1 MHFIDTLKIKG
12 TLVIHVRQG
21 DRGRVLYTIT
31 KRNTITFDAS
41 NIVRQLVAQRATDF
55 SPDLSPTVFKLGSMR
70 FGTSSVTP
78 SRYDTN
84 LHAEDPTLRKQL
96 TDVKKVDGLMGELI
110 LQSTLVTTE
119 GNGDV
124 LCEAGL
130 FTAGGGLWNLD
141 PGSNLKLF
149 ARQIHG
155 AISKTSS
162 ISLDYDWTLQF
173 TA

>member
-1 MHFIDTLKIKG
+1 MHFIDTLKLKG

-21 DRGRVLYTIT
+21 DHGPIIRTIT

-41 NIVRQLVAQRATDF
+41 EVVRQLVAQRATDYV
-55 SPDLSPTVFKLGSMR
+55 PAELMLGSMR
-70 FGTSSVTP
+70 FGTNNTTP

-96 TDVKKVDGLMGELI
+96 TDSKKINGLPGELI
-110 LQSTLVTTE
+110 LQATITTSE
-119 GNGDV
+119 GNGDT

-130 FTAGGGLWNLD
+130 YTVGTLWNGAVG
-141 PGSNLKLF
+141 GSLKLF

-155 AISKTSS
+155 SISKTSS
-162 ISLDYDWTLQF
+162 ISLDYNWTLQF

>member
-1 MHFIDTLKIKG
+1 MHFTDTLKMKG
-12 TLVIHVRQG
+12 TLVIHVRRG
-21 DRGRVLYTIT
+21 DHGPIIRTIT

-41 NIVRQLVAQRATDF
+41 EVVRQLVAQRGSDYDPAE
-55 SPDLSPTVFKLGSMR
+55 LMLGSMR
-70 FGTSSVTP
+70 FGTNDTTP

-96 TDVKKVDGLMGELI
+96 TDSKKINGLPGELI
-110 LQSTLVTTE
+110 LQATLTTTE
-119 GNGDV
+119 GNGDT

-130 FTAGGGLWNLD
+130 FSVGTLWNGAVG
-141 PGSNLKLF
+141 GSLKIF

-155 AISKTSS
+155 AIAKTSS
-162 ISLDYDWTLQF
+162 ISLDYNWTLQF

>member
-1 MHFIDTLKIKG
+1 MHFIDTIKMTG

-21 DRGRVLYTIT
+21 DGGPILRTIS

-41 NIVRQLVAQRATDF
+41 EVVRQLVAQRATDYDP
-55 SPDLSPTVFKLGSMR
+55 SNLMLGSMR
-70 FGTSSVTP
+70 FGTNNTTP

-96 TDVKKVDGLMGELI
+96 TDAKKINGLVGELL
-110 LQSTLVTTE
+110 LQATLSTTE
-119 GNGDV
+119 GNGDT

-130 FTAGGGLWNLD
+130 FTAGAGAWNDPVGG
-141 PGSNLKLF
+141 SLKIF

-155 AISKTSS
+155 AIAKTSS
-162 ISLDYDWTLQF
+162 ISLDYNWTLQF